1 MSQTVATIEPPTT
14 AQSRS
19 RGVSC
24 DQNEA
29 HVERMSGI
37 VALLRLDADA
47 TKTNAADPVGISG
60 IGLSRG
66 RFSSPLR
73 CG

>member
-37 VALLRLDADA
+37 VALLWVNTDA
-47 TKTNAADPVGISG
+47 T
-60 IGLSRG
+60 
-66 RFSSPLR
+66 
-73 CG
+73 